1 MRLILVLATG
11 AAALAACSPPASVK
25 TERHERVIHRRE
37 PLRAIERLDCPDRQG
52 RLTRVS
58 IAPDGKSCGYAGDN
72 AEVTLR
78 LVALQGDDA
87 EAALNPIETDLKAL
101 MPHLKAPAAPGA
113 PRSSKGGKETAQ
125 IRLPGL
131 SIDARD
137 EGADIRIGGMTINAD
152 DGEAQVRITKNVTS
166 KDGERTTSVEERKD
180 GGRESRTVRVSSSD
194 DKDGEV
200 DIRADDHGAVMR
212 HRQKENDGV
221 RATLVLASDKAPGGY
236 HLAGYE
242 ARGPKGGPLAV
253 AIVKAKDRNSEDG
266 DLFKDMKALVR
277 HNVGG

>member
-1 MRLILVLATG
+1 MRLILVLAAG

-25 TERHERVIHRRE
+25 TERHERVTYKRQ
-37 PLRAIERLDCPDRQG
+37 PLRAIERLDCPEHQG
-52 RLTRVS
+52 KLTRVS
-58 IAPDGKSCGYAGDN
+58 IAPDGKSCGYAGDQ

-78 LVALQGDDA
+78 LVALTGDDA
-87 EAALNPIETDLKAL
+87 EAALAPIETDLKAL
-101 MPHLKAPAAPGA
+101 MPHLKAPSAPGA
-113 PRSSKGGKETAQ
+113 PKGKETAH
-125 IRLPGL
+125 IKLPGV

-137 EGADIRIGGMTINAD
+137 QGADIRIGDMTINAD

-166 KDGERTTSVEERKD
+166 KDGERTTSIEERKD

-200 DIRADDHGAVMR
+200 DIRADDHGAVVR
-212 HRQKENDGV
+212 HRQKESDGV
-221 RATLVLASDKAPGGY
+221 RATLVLASDKAPTGY

-266 DLFKDMKALVR
+266 DLFKDMKALIR
-277 HNVGG
+277 RNVGG

>member
-1 MRLILVLATG
+1 MRLILVLAAG

-25 TERHERVIHRRE
+25 TERHERVIHKRE

-58 IAPDGKSCGYAGDN
+58 IAPDGRSCGYAGEN

-101 MPHLKAPAAPGA
+101 MPHLKSSTAPKAP
-113 PRSSKGGKETAQ
+113 KGKETAQ
-125 IRLPGL
+125 IKLPGV

-137 EGADIRIGGMTINAD
+137 EGANIRIGGMTINAD
-152 DGEAQVRITKNVTS
+152 DGEAQVRITKNVT
-166 KDGERTTSVEERKD
+166 GKD
-180 GGRESRTVRVSSSD
+180 GGGESRTVRVSSSD

-200 DIRADDHGAVMR
+200 DIRADDHGAVVR

-221 RATLVLASDKAPGGY
+221 RATLVLASDKAPAGY

>member
-1 MRLILVLATG
+1 MRLILVLAAG

-25 TERHERVIHRRE
+25 TERHERVIHKRE
-37 PLRAIERLDCPDRQG
+37 PLRAIERLDCPERQG
-52 RLTRVS
+52 KLTRVS
-58 IAPDGKSCGYAGDN
+58 IAPDGKSCGYSGDN

-101 MPHLKAPAAPGA
+101 MPHLKAPAASGA
-113 PRSSKGGKETAQ
+113 PKGKETAH
-125 IRLPGL
+125 IKLPGL

-166 KDGERTTSVEERKD
+166 KDGARTTSVDERKD

-194 DKDGEV
+194 EKDGDV
-200 DIRADDHGAVMR
+200 DIQADDHGAVVR

-221 RATLVLASDKAPGGY
+221 RATLVLASDKAPAGY

>member
-1 MRLILVLATG
+1 MRLILVLAAG

-37 PLRAIERLDCPDRQG
+37 PLRAIERLDCPERQG
-52 RLTRVS
+52 KLTRVS

-101 MPHLKAPAAPGA
+101 MPHLKAPAVSGA
-113 PRSSKGGKETAQ
+113 PKGKDTAH
-125 IRLPGL
+125 IKLPGV

-166 KDGERTTSVEERKD
+166 KDGQRTTSVEERKD

-194 DKDGEV
+194 EKDGDV
-200 DIRADDHGAVMR
+200 DIRADDHGAVVR
-212 HRQKENDGV
+212 HRQKESDGV
-221 RATLVLASDKAPGGY
+221 RATLVLASDKAPAGY

-253 AIVKAKDRNSEDG
+253 AVVKAKDRNSEDG